1 MTSDWAMVFI
11 TLVYVIATIFIC
23 WANFKSA
30 KVSKEQL
37 IEMQKQFEENSRP
50 YVEVEFI
57 FVKRA
62 FYGLRFINNGNVV
75 AKNVSI
81 KLSSDFIDSLEISM
95 KEMLIKQEGKK
106 CIIGAHQ
113 SYDLYFGT
121 CEYLKKNC
129 KVPANGKITYF
140 ANGEEYEEHFSVDLE
155 NYMTIFSVN
164 SEHEDLLNIIKKQN
178 SILKEIKQSVDNLG
192 SNIMR
197 TTNKE
202 NEDI

>member
-1 MTSDWAMVFI
+1 MTSDWVMVFI

-37 IEMQKQFEENSRP
+37 IEMQKQFEENNRP

-57 FVKRA
+57 FVKRT

-81 KLSSDFIDSLEISM
+81 KLSADFIDSLETPI
-95 KEMLIKQEGKK
+95 KEILMKQEEKK
-106 CIIGAHQ
+106 CIIGVHQ
-113 SYDLYFGT
+113 CYDLYFAT
-121 CEYLKKNC
+121 SEYLKRNC
-129 KVPANGKITYF
+129 NIPARGRISYF
-140 ANGEEYEEHFSVDLE
+140 ANGKEYEEDFSIDLE

-164 SEHEDLLNIIKKQN
+164 SDYEDMIEIVKKQN
-178 SILKEIKQSVDNLG
+178 SLLSGIKKSIDNLS
-192 SNIMR
+192 SNVIKV
-197 TTNKE
+197 TDKYNNK
-202 NEDI
+202 I

>member
-37 IEMQKQFEENSRP
+37 IEMQKQFKENNRP

-57 FVKRA
+57 FAKH
-62 FYGLRFINNGNVV
+62 FLYGLRFINNGNVV

-81 KLSSDFIDSLEISM
+81 KLSSDFIDSLEIPI

-113 SYDLYFGT
+113 SYDLYLGT
-121 CEYLKKNC
+121 CEYLKENC

-140 ANGEEYEEHFSVDLE
+140 ANGKEYEEHFSVDLG
-155 NYMTIFSVN
+155 NYMTIFSFN
-164 SEHEDLLNIIKKQN
+164 SDYEDMLDIIKKHN
-178 SILKEIKQSVDNLG
+178 SILKEIKQSVDNL
-192 SNIMR
+192 STNIMKS
-197 TTNKE
+197 TNKE

>member
-23 WANFKSA
+23 LANFKSA

-37 IEMQKQFEENSRP
+37 IEMQKQFEENNRP

-62 FYGLRFINNGNVV
+62 FYGLRFINNGNIV

-95 KEMLIKQEGKK
+95 KELLKKQEGKK

-113 SYDLYFGT
+113 SYDLYLGT
-121 CEYLKKNC
+121 CKYLKKNG

-164 SEHEDLLNIIKKQN
+164 SDYEDMLETIKEQN
-178 SILKEIKQSVDNLG
+178 SILIELRRTVDNLS
-192 SNIMR
+192 SNIIEIMDKD
-197 TTNKE
+197 NE
-202 NEDI
+202 NI

>member
-1 MTSDWAMVFI
+1 MTSDWVMVLI

-37 IEMQKQFEENSRP
+37 IEMQKQFEENNRP

-121 CEYLKKNC
+121 CKYLKKNC

-140 ANGEEYEEHFSVDLE
+140 ANGEEYEEHFSVDFE

-164 SEHEDLLNIIKKQN
+164 SDYEDMLEIIKKQN
-178 SILKEIKQSVDNLG
+178 SILKEIRQSVDNLG

>member
-37 IEMQKQFEENSRP
+37 IEMQKQFEENNRP

-95 KEMLIKQEGKK
+95 KEMLIKQDGE
-106 CIIGAHQ
+106 
-113 SYDLYFGT
+113 
-121 CEYLKKNC
+121 
-129 KVPANGKITYF
+129 ITYF

-164 SEHEDLLNIIKKQN
+164 SDYEDMLEIIKKQN

-202 NEDI
+202 N